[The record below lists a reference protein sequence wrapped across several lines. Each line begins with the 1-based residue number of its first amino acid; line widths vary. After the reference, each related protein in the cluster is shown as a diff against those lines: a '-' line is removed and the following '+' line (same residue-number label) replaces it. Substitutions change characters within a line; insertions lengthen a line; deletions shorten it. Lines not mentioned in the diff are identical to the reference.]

1 MVVAMSFWVVLW
13 FDFGGCWCCL
23 VGFNW
28 WGGFVIVVGYGG
40 HGLWV
45 VVVVVVLYGF
55 CTLYFFFYIV
65 GVSNFLYVILIC
77 VYIIFMY

>member
-1 MVVAMSFWVVLW
+1 MLV
-13 FDFGGCWCCL
+13 GCWWCL

-45 VVVVVVLYGF
+45 VVVMVVVLYGF
-55 CTLYFFFYIV
+55 CTLCWWCYMDSVLCIFFFIV